1 MPTSVIDI
9 CVGTDRDLS
18 LCLKTVQKCFGLSF
32 ASFSRSSKNL
42 LRLSCRNCLT
52 YDRRALNFSPRYTVG
67 DVLSFL
73 RTLSFRLI
81 LCRIELFIQGGGL

>member
-1 MPTSVIDI
+1 MKGLHQSLTS
-9 CVGTDRDLS
+9 VGTDRDLS

-42 LRLSCRNCLT
+42 SRLSCRSCLT
-52 YDRRALNFSPRYTVG
+52 YDRRALNFSPRYVVG

-73 RTLSFRLI
+73 RTPSFCLSR
-81 LCRIELFIQGGGL
+81 EVGYDP

>member
-9 CVGTDRDLS
+9 CVGTDRDSS
-18 LCLKTVQKCFGLSF
+18 LCLRTVQRRFGLSF

-42 LRLSCRNCLT
+42 SWLSRRSCLT
-52 YDRRALNFSPRYTVG
+52 SDCRALHFSLRYVVG

>member
-1 MPTSVIDI
+1 M
-9 CVGTDRDLS
+9 R
-18 LCLKTVQKCFGLSF
+18 FGLSF

-42 LRLSCRNCLT
+42 SWLSRRSCLT
-52 YDRRALNFSPRYTVG
+52 SDRRALHFSLRYVVG

-81 LCRIELFIQGGGL
+81 LCRIELFIQGSGL